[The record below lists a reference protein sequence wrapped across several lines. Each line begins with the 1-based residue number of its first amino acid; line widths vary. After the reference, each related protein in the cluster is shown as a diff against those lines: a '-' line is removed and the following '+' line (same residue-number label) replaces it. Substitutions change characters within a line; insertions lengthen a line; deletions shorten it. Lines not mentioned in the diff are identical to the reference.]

1 MLMKTVLILL
11 LSLLS
16 FIPVMSQT
24 SKDIKRYKEY
34 IKEFDVYDAY
44 LDGHEGDASYF
55 WNTVV
60 RYNQALNSFYDGMSK
75 RKLRK
80 TVEEYERISQSTS
93 SMGLDDI
100 STDKELQEWIIHY
113 MQGDYPDRP
122 LKNICIYYDG
132 TFNAFSTPD
141 GYLAVSDLL
150 FSSCE
155 NYELIGILAHEMA
168 HYVLQHHMV
177 HQDYKKKQKRK
188 NTVLAILSAVG
199 TSVAAAAIQSGGG
212 MTQEQADSMWDSVM
226 SGNDALIDAFS
237 LRTILSNY
245 KYSREQE
252 IEADI
257 LAFRFLEFMG
267 VSPEDYIKA
276 LENLVE
282 NNYELLKYTDDK
294 FSDHPFIMHRINILR
309 MLE

>member
-1 MLMKTVLILL
+1 MKTVLILL

-44 LDGHEGDASYF
+44 LDAHKGDASYF

-80 TVEEYERISQSTS
+80 AVEEYERISQSTS

-113 MQGDYPDRP
+113 MQGDYSDRP

-155 NYELIGILAHEMA
+155 NYELFGILAHEMA

-188 NTVLAILSAVG
+188 NTVLSALG
-199 TSVAAAAIQSGGG
+199 TLATSMAAAGIQSGGG
-212 MTQEQADSMWDSVM
+212 MTQEQADEMWENVRE
-226 SGNDALIDAFS
+226 GNDALIDAFRI
-237 LRTILSNY
+237 RTLLSNY
-245 KYSREQE
+245 RYSREQE

-257 LAFRFLEFMG
+257 LAYRFMEFVG
-267 VSPEDYIKA
+267 RDPNDYIRV
-276 LENLVE
+276 LEKLKK
-282 NNYELLKYTDDK
+282 NNISYISEEDEK
-294 FSDHPFIMHRINILR
+294 FSSHPLIVHRINILK